1 MAPRIKGTVVK
12 GAVMKGAIMK
22 GAVIKPIVQDQC
34 LNPLRAPRACTQNPF
49 QAKHRTSKRP
59 CKERLNRRK
68 LLSTDD
74 PTQSTPALKAF

>member
-1 MAPRIKGTVVK
+1 MK
-12 GAVMKGAIMK
+12 GAVMK

-34 LNPLRAPRACTQNPF
+34 LNPLRAPRACSQHPF
-49 QAKHRTSKRP
+49 QAKHRTSKQP